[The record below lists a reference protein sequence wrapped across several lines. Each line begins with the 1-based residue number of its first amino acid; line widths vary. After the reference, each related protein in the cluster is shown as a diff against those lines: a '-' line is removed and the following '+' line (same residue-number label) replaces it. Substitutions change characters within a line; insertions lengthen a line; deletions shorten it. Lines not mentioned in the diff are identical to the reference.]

1 MNTLRPDEELSE
13 YEIEKAKNRDKK
25 LKSGIKTLG
34 GLAIGSAGLAISSRI
49 LPFLSDYIPV
59 DLAVKGISKI
69 SPKIGNYLKRG
80 MESGLAIKDGLDFLK
95 KQLSPKEENEDDLEQ
110 AEGITSQPPEDIKKK
125 ALGKFKQPGVMDQE
139 KQRFEQ
145 QYGQQQQQLPE
156 YAMTQEM
163 FDEPQQG
170 QKKQLNQGQG
180 QQALMAILQKI
191 NQKLGQ

>member
-1 MNTLRPDEELSE
+1 MNTLRPDERLSE
-13 YEIEKAKNRDKK
+13 YEIEKAKNRDKL
-25 LKSGIKTLG
+25 LKSGAKTLG
-34 GLAIGSAGLAISSRI
+34 GLAIGGAGLAISSRI
-49 LPFLSDYIPV
+49 LPFLNDYIPV

-110 AEGITSQPPEDIKKK
+110 AEGITPQPPEDIKKK
-125 ALGKFKQPGVMDQE
+125 AVEKFKQPGVMDQE

-145 QYGQQQQQLPE
+145 QYGQQQQQ
-156 YAMTQEM
+156 
-163 FDEPQQG
+163 QQT
-170 QKKQLNQGQG
+170 GQG